1 MNYRDTQLMA
11 LRPTI
16 NADNTQAAALE
27 TFQNTTLRPILKYQH
42 DLLIA
47 IYQHSM
53 VKRKMDF
60 KSLSDVQQ
68 KASIEHTIQ
77 HDIGLKNRLSGC
89 IIGHFT
95 QAEYQFFQENETEL
109 NRRLTQLLIQRLQ
122 SAKEVLV

>member
-1 MNYRDTQLMA
+1 MDNRDTELMA

-27 TFQNTTLRPILKYQH
+27 RFQNTTLRPILKYQH

-47 IYQHSM
+47 IFQHNI

-60 KSLSDVQQ
+60 KSLSDVQ
-68 KASIEHTIQ
+68 KKTAIEQTIQ
-77 HDIGLKNRLSGC
+77 HDTGLKNRLSGC
-89 IIGHFT
+89 IIGYFT

-109 NRRLTQLLIQRLQ
+109 NRRLTQLLIQRVQ
-122 SAKEVLV
+122 SVL